1 MHRPDT
7 PRSHSPFFQV
17 IAFFIMFTLFLS
29 TTVNANADDPSGI
42 GTLVQQICT
51 LLFDSA
57 PDQESSTSTTGD
69 LEQTTSRDS
78 TYGTDPTEPPP
89 PPK

>member
-7 PRSHSPFFQV
+7 PRSNSPFFHV
-17 IAFFIMFTLFLS
+17 FAFFIMLTLFLS

-42 GTLVQQICT
+42 GTLVQQIYT
-51 LLFDSA
+51 LIFDSA
-57 PDQESSTSTTGD
+57 PAQGSSPITTST
-69 LEQTTSRDS
+69 DS
-78 TYGTDPTEPPP
+78 TAGTDPTEPPP